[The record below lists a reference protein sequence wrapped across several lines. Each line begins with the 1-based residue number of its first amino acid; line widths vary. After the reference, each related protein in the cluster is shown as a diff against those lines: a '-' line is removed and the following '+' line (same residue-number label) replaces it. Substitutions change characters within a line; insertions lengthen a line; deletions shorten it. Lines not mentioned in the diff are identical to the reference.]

1 MFFRPSADDAR
12 LIVHHVG
19 QVLVGLGAL
28 HVLPLSLAIG
38 NGEWN
43 AATALALG
51 AGATLIAAQVAVRQ
65 RPEEARLEWA
75 HGLVIV
81 AVAWLVGALFA
92 AIPLY
97 LSGHLGTILDALFES
112 MSGLTTSG
120 LSLTQDLDHLPLSIN
135 LWRHLLHFMGGQGIV
150 VVVISVLA
158 VAGTQVGILYV
169 GEGRDERI
177 APNVVRTARFIY
189 QVAGIYLAFG
199 TVAISLAVVLAGIEP
214 GRALFHGMTL
224 FMAAF
229 DTGGFAP
236 QSTSIAY
243 YHSAVLEHVLMIFMV
258 AGTLSFGLHYQL
270 WRRRPGELLRHT
282 ETHVLAA
289 STTVI
294 TTVALVGLAS
304 SGALDTV
311 SGLFRKGVFTVVS
324 AHTGTGFAVTHP
336 RLFVTDWGALAPAAV
351 VAAMALGGMASS
363 TAGGIKAIRVGI
375 AAVGLRRD
383 ITRVVAPPNALTVA
397 TYHTGQRRILRDE
410 QIRNA
415 SMVLLLYVV
424 SYLIG
429 GLVGLFY
436 GHDFTSAFFE
446 STSAAANV
454 GLSVGITAPGMPA
467 PLEVLYLLQMW
478 LGRLEFLTA
487 FAFVAFV
494 ASIVR
499 GRV

>member
-1 MFFRPSADDAR
+1 MFFRPTPDDAS
-12 LIVHHVG
+12 LIAYHVG
-19 QVLVGLGAL
+19 QVLLGLGLL
-28 HVLPLSLAIG
+28 HVLPLILAVG
-38 NGEWN
+38 NAEWN
-43 AATALALG
+43 AASALGIG
-51 AGATLIAAQVAVRQ
+51 AGATLVAAQLAMWRY
-65 RPEEARLEWA
+65 PAGTRLEWA

-81 AVAWLVGALFA
+81 AVAWLAGALFA

-97 LSGHLGTILDALFES
+97 LSGHVANLLDAVFEA

-135 LWRHLLHFMGGQGIV
+135 LWRHLLHFVGGQGIV

-169 GEGRDERI
+169 GEGREERI

-189 QVAGIYLAFG
+189 RVAGVYLLFG
-199 TVAISLAVVLAGIEP
+199 TVAITAATLEAGLAPE
-214 GRALFHGMTL
+214 RALFHGVTL

-243 YHSAVLEHVLMIFMV
+243 YHSALVEVVLLLFMI
-258 AGTLSFGLHYQL
+258 AGALSFGLHYRL
-270 WRRRPGELLRHT
+270 WRRRPGELLRHL

-289 STTVI
+289 STLVI

-304 SGALDTV
+304 SGPLDTPT
-311 SGLFRKGVFTVVS
+311 GLFRKGVFTVLS

-336 RLFVTDWGALAPAAV
+336 RLFVTDWGALAPAAI

-363 TAGGIKAIRVGI
+363 TAGGIKAARVGI
-375 AAVGLRRD
+375 VALGLRRD
-383 ITRVVAPPNALTVA
+383 IARVVGPPAALTVA
-397 TYHTGQRRILRDE
+397 TYHSGRRQLVTDE
-410 QIRNA
+410 QVRSAGMI
-415 SMVLLLYVV
+415 LLLYLL
-424 SYLIG
+424 SYIAG
-429 GLVGLFY
+429 GLTGLFY
-436 GHDFTSAFFE
+436 GHDFTASFFE

-467 PLEVLYLLQMW
+467 PLEIVYLVQMW

-487 FAFVAFV
+487 FALLAFV
-494 ASIVR
+494 VSIAR